1 MNRQYRYTR
10 ESIEALFRLAWSQ
23 GKVELSFAEMGKPI
37 AQANLVNVKL
47 KNFRSALRR
56 NPAGREEIYHIV
68 KHCTVRYKTLSTIEI
83 LKKDHAPDLRSVD
96 GLFQPNKFGAPS
108 IFSTITR
115 NKGDSIQDKMKNCVQ
130 TAKENI
136 QS

>member
-10 ESIEALFRLAWSQ
+10 ESIEALFRLAWAQ
-23 GKVELSFAEMGKPI
+23 GKVELSFADMGKPI

-83 LKKDHAPDLRSVD
+83 IKKDHAPSLESVT
-96 GLFQPNKFGAPS
+96 GLFQPGKFTHAP
-108 IFSTITR
+108 IFSTITTR
-115 NKGDSIQDKMKNCVQ
+115 GNCPIQDKMKKCVE
-130 TAKENI
+130 TAKENT
-136 QS
+136 QK